1 MKKTY
6 IKPETTVYQL
16 AMQKTLLAGSEIT
29 LDVMDD
35 AYSEDGM
42 TDLAP
47 EFAENLDVLFSE

>member
-1 MKKTY
+1 
-6 IKPETTVYQL
+6 
-16 AMQKTLLAGSEIT
+16 MQKTLLAGSEIT